1 MRVEEMY
8 FIWAEAEVQQG
19 NELPAQFVE
28 FMKSRDPEFT
38 PATEFPVD
46 QIITNKR
53 IELWG
58 EGQAFFDI
66 KRLNMSV
73 TRGYAGT
80 NCQDDKAR
88 LNTNGRPA
96 WMNLVMVKTE
106 SNNNHALEGMNNP
119 DPSDK
124 YVAWSEEN

>member
-1 MRVEEMY
+1 
-8 FIWAEAEVQQG
+8 
-19 NELPAQFVE
+19 
-28 FMKSRDPEFT
+28 
-38 PATEFPVD
+38 
-46 QIITNKR
+46 
-53 IELWG
+53 
-58 EGQAFFDI
+58 
-66 KRLNMSV
+66 MSV

-88 LNTNGRPA
+88 FNTNGRPA